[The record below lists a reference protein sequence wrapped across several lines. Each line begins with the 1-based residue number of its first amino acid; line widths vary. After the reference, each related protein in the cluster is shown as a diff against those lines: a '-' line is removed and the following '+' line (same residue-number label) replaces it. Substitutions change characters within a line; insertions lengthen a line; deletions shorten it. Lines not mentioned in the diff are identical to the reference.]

1 MSVNQLIAIT
11 QETFAA
17 FDFNLPLEVR
27 SVYFNVSKTFEK
39 VWHEGLLNKVKSLG
53 ISGEL
58 YNLLEN
64 YLSGRLQ
71 RVALNGQMSSWKPV
85 LTGATQGSILNPL
98 LLLIFVDDLTNKLK
112 SHANLFAD
120 DTSLFTDD
128 TTLLAIKM

>member
-27 SVYFNVSKTFEK
+27 SVYFNISKTFEK

-98 LLLIFVDDLTNKLK
+98 LLLIYVDDLTNKLK

>member
-1 MSVNQLIAIT
+1 MSANQLSAIT

-27 SVYFNVSKTFEK
+27 SVYFNISKTFEK

-98 LLLIFVDDLTNKLK
+98 LLLIYVDDLTKKLK

>member
-27 SVYFNVSKTFEK
+27 SVYFIISKTFEK

-98 LLLIFVDDLTNKLK
+98 LLLIYVDDLTN
-112 SHANLFAD
+112 
-120 DTSLFTDD
+120 
-128 TTLLAIKM
+128 

>member
-27 SVYFNVSKTFEK
+27 SVYFNISKTFEK

-98 LLLIFVDDLTNKLK
+98 LLLIYVDDLKNKLK